1 VNVAL
6 AALVF
11 TPALA
16 FGSFVN
22 VVAARVPLRQSISK
36 PPSACMGCHT
46 PIAPRDNIPIV
57 SYLLLRG
64 RCRHCGEP
72 ISAVYPAVE
81 ALTAGLVVACA
92 LAFGATAYTILASFF
107 VIVLVTLTAADLRY
121 RLVPNRIVLPAALIC
136 LVGQTILQPS
146 PEWALAALG
155 ASGFLFAAALV
166 YPKGMGMGD
175 VKFALLLGAMLGRD
189 VTVALM
195 VGFIAGL
202 VPSAVLAIR
211 HGSKA
216 RKMAIPFAPFLAFGG
231 VVALFF
237 GDAILDW
244 YLGIFG

>member
-1 VNVAL
+1 MDFAL

-36 PPSACMGCHT
+36 PRSACMGCGN
-46 PIAPRDNIPIV
+46 PIATRDNIPIF

-64 RCRHCGEP
+64 RCRHCHEH

-81 ALTAGLVVACA
+81 ALTAGLVAACV
-92 LAFGATAYTILASFF
+92 LAFGATAHTILASFF
-107 VIVLVTLTAADLRY
+107 VIVLVTLSAADIRY
-121 RLVPNRIVLPAALIC
+121 RLVPNRIVLPAAVIC
-136 LVGQTILQPS
+136 LVGQTILQPN
-146 PEWALAALG
+146 PEWAVAALG
-155 ASGFLFAAALV
+155 ASGFLFAAALA

-175 VKFALLLGAMLGRD
+175 AKLALLLGAMLGGE
-189 VTVALM
+189 VSVALM
-195 VGFIAGL
+195 IGFVAAL
-202 VPSAVLAIR
+202 VPAAVLALR

-216 RKMAIPFAPFLAFGG
+216 RKMAIPFAPFLAFGA

-237 GDAILDW
+237 GDTILDW
-244 YLGIFG
+244 YLGIVW